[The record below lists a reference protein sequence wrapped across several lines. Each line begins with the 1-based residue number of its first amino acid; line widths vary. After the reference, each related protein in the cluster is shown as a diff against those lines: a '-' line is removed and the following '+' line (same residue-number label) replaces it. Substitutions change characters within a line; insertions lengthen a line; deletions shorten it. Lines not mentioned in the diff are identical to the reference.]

1 VKARRKVRADKKAAK
16 KAADA
21 YAKLTP
27 EEKKA
32 ADKYVAD
39 KKADRKRYDD
49 RVAADKKAA
58 ADKAAADK
66 KEADSESDSS
76 DDEEDLLKISINKAG
91 RKEISKE
98 WTDVEHVWKRIE
110 HSRPVR
116 NLGSSVHRW
125 EESKE
130 LKDIEALDKK
140 FLKTPRG

>member
-1 VKARRKVRADKKAAK
+1 MHIPNLEKGNKGDIADKKAE
-16 KAADA
+16 D
-21 YAKLTP
+21 
-27 EEKKA
+27 EK
-32 ADKYVAD
+32 Y
-39 KKADRKRYDD
+39 
-49 RVAADKKAA
+49 AADKKAA